1 MPGCALPN
9 PVCSKQEI
17 DAVYPSSY
25 ISVSELPT
33 DPSTLM
39 TESQLTAAISFLKTN
54 GKYPAP
60 LSFTAPLDRNMNEV
74 TAYKQKLIAFYQG
87 IKAEYDYYDVR
98 YRYLLNFIITEL
110 SKPTSQQATTGEW
123 TIASA
128 TDKAI
133 DLNKKMNY
141 ITQLIQA
148 VGKDLYNNVSAKTSE
163 ITQIN
168 AELNKKGAQIKKHAE
183 VFSKNMSEVELKKR
197 MAEYTQEKARATD
210 NLLTLYFVLNVF
222 ALTGLVYVYKAL

>member
-9 PVCSKQEI
+9 PVCSLQEI
-17 DAVYPSSY
+17 NAAYPTSY
-25 ISVSELPT
+25 ISSDLLPT
-33 DPSTLM
+33 DPTTLM

-74 TAYKQKLIAFYQG
+74 TVYKQKLIAFYQG
-87 IKAEYDYYDVR
+87 IKTEYDYYDAR

-110 SKPTSQQATTGEW
+110 AKPTSQQSSTGDL

-133 DLNKKMNY
+133 ELNKKMNY
-141 ITQLIQA
+141 IVQVIQA

-168 AELNKKGAQIKKHAE
+168 TELNRKGAQIKQHAE
-183 VFSKNMSEVELKKR
+183 VFSKNMGEVELKKR
-197 MAEYTQEKARATD
+197 MVEYTQEKARATD

-222 ALTGLVYVYKAL
+222 ALTGLVYVYKTL